1 MYHPSKKS
9 SAAAMRSAER
19 RRREQEAPRLAS
31 EVPGLKSLRIE
42 VVEHM
47 PTGTTK
53 HVKLVVVAHAP
64 ALFVLPCGDSDCH
77 DGDYDLTRD
86 VMWALRARSKELA
99 GESSCQG
106 SVRSGNC
113 NRRINYQVSADY
125 ALLPVHA
132 APP

>member
-1 MYHPSKKS
+1 MYHLSKKS
-9 SAAAMRSAER
+9 SAAAARSAER
-19 RRREQEAPRLAS
+19 RRRELEASRLAA
-31 EVPGLKSLRIE
+31 EVPGLRSLRIE
-42 VVEHM
+42 VVEHV

-77 DGDYDLTRD
+77 DGDHDLTHE
-86 VMWALRARSKELA
+86 VMWALRARKRELS

-113 NRRINYQVSADY
+113 GRRITYQVSAEY
-125 ALLPVHA
+125 VLAPVR
-132 APP
+132 PSP